1 MTKIYKINKLTT
13 EARAR
18 TIGNA
23 NELTR
28 IPIVIKIA
36 VSIQGEFVPPALS
49 VWRLAIIV
57 GIGHNM

>member
-1 MTKIYKINKLTT
+1 MLLTVYTFYKKKPLLINIKLTT
-13 EARAR
+13 EDRAR

-36 VSIQGEFVPPALS
+36 ASIQGEFVPPALS
-49 VWRLAIIV
+49 V
-57 GIGHNM
+57 